1 MYRLIG
7 IILLFV
13 LSSFSIHAER
23 QYSFLKVNNVDGLV
37 NNHVNCIYKDTRGF
51 IWIGTRA
58 GLSRFDGFEFV
69 NYTHTTKDTTTII
82 DNYIESIQEDA
93 QGDLWIGT
101 LQGYVV
107 FDINTEKFYR
117 DLSLF
122 IGEKSSS
129 QSIEVLY
136 IDKNK
141 QKWIKLYNQNYYR
154 RVDPVTGKLNNV
166 FPAREKE
173 ECCVV
178 NFQQANGDYYY
189 LLSNGIIECYDG
201 VNYNLK
207 FRNEHLLGKLGA
219 DSLSTSLFV
228 DTENDIWLYG
238 NNDGLYQYKISNE
251 KWNHYTV
258 HSNKIRLTSNIVK
271 KVIQDDKGLI
281 WVGTDHGGIDVI
293 NKFSGETTK
302 IYHQSDNDKSLSQNS
317 ITDLYIDNNNIIWIG
332 TFKNG
337 LSYYHE
343 SIHKFP
349 HYRHLLS
356 DPSSLPYND
365 VNCFVED
372 KKGNLWIGTNGG
384 GLIYFN
390 RHANSF
396 KKYQYDEEDPN
407 SLSGNVVVSL
417 FIDSENELWIG
428 TFTGGLNRF
437 NGKIFTRYQYSPN
450 RNNGLTSNNIWS
462 IKEDDQQNL
471 WIGTL
476 GGGIVIFDRNN
487 EIFKPVPNKG
497 NVKLPTEYVNQIC
510 KLDNGNMFIATANGV
525 TFYDVKEQRYKNYPL
540 VTRSGAPPLNSK
552 NVNGVFEDSRG
563 LLWIATRE
571 GLIMFDPNT
580 SFSKHFTSED
590 GLPED
595 VFNCIQEDEFQS
607 IWVSKSTGLSQIIV
621 SKTAPDK
628 EYSFQI
634 YDFTE
639 EDGLQDKE
647 FNPNA
652 NYKTTNNEL
661 IFGGRNGFNL
671 FESKNIKYNQI
682 LPKVVFTDF
691 QVYNQS
697 VSPGAKVKNVELLES
712 SIVSTKSIE
721 IKHSMNVFSVGF
733 TALNFFI
740 PSKIKYQY
748 KLEGFDD
755 DWVSLNANRNRVTYT
770 NLNPG
775 DYYFKVKASNND
787 GIWNEDYAELRIIVL
802 PPLYATPLAYF
813 IYILLIVGILVYFRY
828 SMLRKERV
836 KFQKEQE
843 QIQANRN
850 HEMDEMKLRF
860 LTNVSHEFRTPL
872 TLILTPLDKLLK
884 QTRSES
890 DKRLLDTIERN
901 AKQLLNLVNQL
912 LDFRKLELHGLRYN
926 PSYVDIVT
934 FLNDVTHNFEDAFNK
949 KRIKFT
955 FEHSTEHF
963 IFNFDKEKLE
973 KVMMNLLSNA
983 LKFTH
988 EKGNVKLKLEI
999 KDEDGIVNIIIQD
1012 NGVGID
1018 EEDIDK
1024 IFVRF
1029 YQSEKNKKLG
1039 LSGSGIG
1046 LNLAREMIQLHNGI
1060 IEVESERGKGAKF
1073 KVSLPIDK
1081 TVVVDNEDLER
1092 VDEDF
1097 ARPQQESESSEKIKK
1112 PIILLVED
1120 NIDFR
1125 SFMKETLQEQ
1135 FKIYEAQ
1142 DGQKGY
1148 DTVHKVLPDL
1158 IISDVMM
1165 PNVDGLE
1172 LCTMLRKDIRTSH
1185 IPFILLTARTAD
1197 EDKIKGLEIGA
1208 DDYITKPFNMDLL
1221 LLRVRKLLEKRSQF
1235 QKQFQKTVDISPSEV
1250 QITSMDE
1257 KLIKKAVATV
1267 EKNISESK
1275 FSVEDLS
1282 RELGMSRVYLYKK
1295 LISITGK
1302 SPIEFIRIIRLKRGL
1317 QLLEKSQMNI
1327 AEIAYEVGFNSP
1339 RYFSKY
1345 FKEEYGILPTAYAK
1359 RHKEDGE

>member
-1 MYRLIG
+1 MKSFG

-13 LSSFSIHAER
+13 LSCLSIQAER

-69 NYTHTTKDTTTII
+69 NYTHTTKDSTTIV
-82 DNYIESIQEDA
+82 DNYIENIQEDVD
-93 QGDLWIGT
+93 GNLWIGT

-107 FDINTEKFYR
+107 FDVNKEKFYR

-122 IGEKSSS
+122 IEPKSSS
-129 QSIEVLY
+129 QNIEVLY

-141 QKWIKLYNQNYYR
+141 QKWIKPYNQNYYR
-154 RVDPVTGKLNNV
+154 RVDSVTGKLISV
-166 FPAREKE
+166 FPAHKKE

-178 NFQQANGDYYY
+178 SFQQANGDYYY

-207 FRNEHLLGKLGA
+207 FRNDHLAGKLGA
-219 DSLSTSLFV
+219 DSLSTALFI
-228 DTENDIWLYG
+228 DAEDDIWLFG
-238 NNDGLYQYKISNE
+238 NNDGLYQYQISNE

-258 HSNKIRLTSNIVK
+258 HSKKIRLTSNIVK
-271 KVIQDDKGLI
+271 RVIQDDKGLI

-293 NKFSGETTK
+293 NKFSGEVTQL
-302 IYHQSDNDKSLSQNS
+302 YHQSDNDKSIAQNS
-317 ITDLYIDNNNIIWIG
+317 ITDLYIDDNNIVWIG

-356 DPSSLPYND
+356 DSSSLPYND

-390 RHANSF
+390 RHTNTF
-396 KKYQYDEEDPN
+396 KKYQYEEDNPN
-407 SLSGNVVVSL
+407 SLSSNVVVSL
-417 FIDSENELWIG
+417 FIDSKDELWIG

-437 NGKIFTRYQYSPN
+437 NGKFFKRYQYDKKSVGGISGN
-450 RNNGLTSNNIWS
+450 SIWS
-462 IKEDDQQNL
+462 INEDDQQNI
-471 WIGTL
+471 WVGTL
-476 GGGIVIFDRNN
+476 GGGIVIFDRTK

-497 NVKLPTEYVNQIC
+497 NVNLPTQFVKQIY
-510 KLDNGNMFIATANGV
+510 KLNNGNFFIATERGV
-525 TFYDVKEQRYKNYPL
+525 VFYDVKEQRYKYHPL
-540 VTRSGAPPLNSK
+540 LARSTPLPISNK
-552 NVNGVFEDSRG
+552 TVNAVCEDTRG
-563 LLWIATRE
+563 LLWIASRE
-571 GLIMFDPNT
+571 GLIVVNPNT
-580 SFSKHFTSED
+580 DFVKNFTASDGLSED
-590 GLPED
+590 
-595 VFNCIQEDEFQS
+595 FISCILEDEFQS
-607 IWVSKSTGLSQIIV
+607 IWVSKSSGLSQV
-621 SKTAPDK
+621 VVNQTLPGE
-628 EYSFQI
+628 EYSFSI
-634 YDFTE
+634 FDYTE
-639 EDGLQDKE
+639 EDGLQAKE
-647 FNPNA
+647 FNTQA
-652 NYKTTNNEL
+652 AYKTSNNEL
-661 IFGGRNGFNL
+661 IFGGSNGFNM
-671 FESKNIKYNQI
+671 FQSKNIKYNQI

-691 QVYNQS
+691 QIFNISIKPNTPINNKIV
-697 VSPGAKVKNVELLES
+697 LTES
-712 SIVSTKSIE
+712 ITSAKSIE
-721 IKHSMNVFSVGF
+721 LKYSMNVFSIDF

-748 KLEGFDD
+748 KLDGFND
-755 DWVSLNANRNRVTYT
+755 DWMSLDANRNRVTYT
-770 NLNPG
+770 NLSPG

-787 GIWNEDYAELRIIVL
+787 GIWNDDYAELHIIVL
-802 PPLYATPLAYF
+802 PPIYATPLAYF
-813 IYILLIVGILVYFRY
+813 AYVLLIIGILAYFIY
-828 SMLRKERV
+828 SMLRKERL
-836 KFQKEQE
+836 KFTIEQE
-843 QIQANRN
+843 QLQAKRN

-884 QTRSES
+884 QTKSIS
-890 DKRLLDTIERN
+890 DKKLLDTIERN

-926 PSYVDIVT
+926 PSYGDVVA
-934 FLNDVTHNFEDAFNK
+934 FLNEVIHNFEDAFNK
-949 KRIKFT
+949 KNIKFT
-955 FEHSTEHF
+955 FEHSIDNF
-963 IFNFDKEKLE
+963 VFNFDKEKLE
-973 KVMMNLLSNA
+973 KIMMNLLSNA
-983 LKFTH
+983 LKFTQ
-988 EKGNVKLKLEI
+988 EKGSVKLSLEV
-999 KDEDGIVNIIIQD
+999 KDEDGIIEIIVQD
-1012 NGVGID
+1012 NGVGIN

-1029 YQSEKNKKLG
+1029 YQSESNKKLG

-1046 LNLAREMIQLHNGI
+1046 LNLAREMIQLHKGI
-1060 IEVESERGKGAKF
+1060 IEVESKRGEGAKF

-1081 TVVVDNEDLER
+1081 TVIIDTEALEK

-1097 ARPQQESESSEKIKK
+1097 IRLEQESETSEKSKR

-1120 NIDFR
+1120 NVDFR

-1148 DTVHKVLPDL
+1148 ETVHKVHPDL

-1165 PNVDGLE
+1165 PKVDGLE

-1221 LLRVRKLLEKRSQF
+1221 LLRVRNLLDKRSQL

-1257 KLIKKAVATV
+1257 KLIKKAIATV
-1267 EKNISESK
+1267 EKNISEAA

-1282 RELGMSRVYLYKK
+1282 KELGMSRVYLYKK
-1295 LISITGK
+1295 LVSITGK
-1302 SPIEFIRIIRLKRGL
+1302 SPVEFIRIIRLKRGA

-1327 AEIAYEVGFNSP
+1327 SEVAYEVGFNSP

-1345 FKEEYGILPTAYAK
+1345 FKEEFGMLPTAYVK
-1359 RHKEDGE
+1359 KHEDGTE